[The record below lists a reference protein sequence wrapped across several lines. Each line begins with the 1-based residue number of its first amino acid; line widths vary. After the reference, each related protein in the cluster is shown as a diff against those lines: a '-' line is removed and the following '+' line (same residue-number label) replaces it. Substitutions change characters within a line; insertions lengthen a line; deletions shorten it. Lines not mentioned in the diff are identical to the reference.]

1 MVYSCYMIKHFTDKD
16 DVVNAIVD
24 VSLRSALAKAIN
36 IFELGNLNDLLSKE
50 QAELIRAEFVK
61 RNTPIKQLTNL
72 RKFTSW
78 TDNTD
83 LIQQN
88 LSVKYVSPENCDI
101 RNEILIFDDTTAV
114 YRLQPDPY
122 YLEINDKLYAE
133 SMRGFFT
140 NTWQTGDALLLS
152 EDGSTLT
159 KQYLPLSFTFGN
171 IPVVAYPAKDDGNLE
186 VAFDRTQSGAI
197 EHYITSILDKDSA
210 FYTEAD
216 MILVYVWNKDELPC
230 CDIWKITRN
239 DISDDSGFLYDAR
252 IYEGEIQT
260 TDLGVASGNSSIVL
274 TAEEMLLRQLIL
286 TEGLSFAEAADRSRY
301 NARFPIG
308 YVPDE
313 AFYTPVVT

>member
-1 MVYSCYMIKHFTDKD
+1 MIKHFTNKD
-16 DVVNAIVD
+16 AVISAIVD
-24 VSLRSALAKAIN
+24 VSLRSASAKAIN

-50 QAELIRAEFVK
+50 QAEFIRAEFVK
-61 RNTPIKQLTNL
+61 HNTTIKQLTNL

-83 LIQQN
+83 LVQQN
-88 LSVKYVSPENCDI
+88 LSVKYVPPENFKI
-101 RNEILIFDDTTAV
+101 QNEILIFDDITAI

-122 YLEINDKLYAE
+122 YLEIDDKLYAK
-133 SMRGFFT
+133 SMRSFFT

-171 IPVVAYPAKDDGNLE
+171 IPVVAYPAKDDGKLE
-186 VAFDRTQSGAI
+186 KAFDRTQRGAI
-197 EHYITSILDKDSA
+197 EDYIISILDKDSA
-210 FYTEAD
+210 FYAEAD
-216 MILVYVWNKDELPC
+216 MILSYVWNKDGIPC

-252 IYEGEIQT
+252 IYENETQT

-286 TEGLSFAEAADRSRY
+286 VDGLSFAEAADRSHY
-301 NARFPIG
+301 NARFPVG

-313 AFYTPVVT
+313 EFYTSVLS